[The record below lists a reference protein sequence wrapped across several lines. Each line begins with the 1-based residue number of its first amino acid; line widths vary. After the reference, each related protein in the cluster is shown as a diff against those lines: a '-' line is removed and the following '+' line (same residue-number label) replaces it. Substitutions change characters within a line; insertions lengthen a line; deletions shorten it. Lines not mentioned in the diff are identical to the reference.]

1 MSGARRNMEHQ
12 DIYDKLQEVFRDVFD
27 EDSIVIGPGTTA
39 DDIEDWD
46 SLMHITLISAVE
58 DEFGMRFTVGEVSTM
73 KNVGEMVSIIADR
86 A

>member
-1 MSGARRNMEHQ
+1 MEHQ